1 MCYQKVFVGAHFK
14 NQNLCLCSFLNK
26 MSTLVHIL
34 SKKYYFVEITI
45 GAVFVRE
52 KNISFKM
59 CLRGGGTSEGEVQ
72 GVRAR
77 GN

>member
-1 MCYQKVFVGAHFK
+1 
-14 NQNLCLCSFLNK
+14 